1 MRPEE
6 FVGKPIIEI
15 IGEHGLTAI
24 QPYLEK
30 VLKGEAVEF
39 ERDVDFR
46 AVGLRSL
53 RLKYTPDRDM
63 SGTILGY
70 VASIVDVT
78 DQKRAEMH
86 IAADLR
92 AMTILRDIGSL
103 CVREGLDVEDC
114 MEQILDAAIAIGGA
128 DKGTLQ
134 LFDPATNELTI
145 SAHRG
150 FDPSFLTFFAR
161 VRDDPSASWAAM
173 RWKKQV
179 IIEDV
184 LTSELFRGRASQK
197 VVLDADVRALT
208 STPLTSSNGNLMGI
222 ISAHYRN
229 PRRPTER
236 ETQLLE
242 LLARP
247 AADYLERKH
256 TEKVQKTL
264 THELQHRCNNLLSV
278 VQAIARRSLAGG
290 HTLSQARAAFEN
302 RLHALA
308 RINRQILR
316 SDWTGVKL
324 NAIVE
329 SEFKLFS
336 DKVTIDGVEVAIR
349 PQDAQN
355 LAIALH
361 ELATNAS
368 KYGALSTGSGTV
380 HISWTIAGNDYPTLK
395 FLWQESG
402 GPPVDTPVREGF
414 GTLLLKGMF
423 PGIRLDYCQEGLRCE
438 FELRL
443 CFGIHEK
450 IAEHV

>member
-1 MRPEE
+1 MLQKIGDKIRLCYEHATDAKRRAGETSDPDARCHFLHMERQWLLLASSYQFQERLEDFTCNALQFRPGPADLGVTSAGQASAKPSDPGRNALRGHEIDVSAILAHTPFLLARVSADLRYRFVSSTYAQMWKMRPEE

-184 LTSELFRGRASQK
+184 LTSELFR
-197 VVLDADVRALT
+197 
-208 STPLTSSNGNLMGI
+208 
-222 ISAHYRN
+222 
-229 PRRPTER
+229 
-236 ETQLLE
+236 
-242 LLARP
+242 
-247 AADYLERKH
+247 
-256 TEKVQKTL
+256 
-264 THELQHRCNNLLSV
+264 
-278 VQAIARRSLAGG
+278 
-290 HTLSQARAAFEN
+290 
-302 RLHALA
+302 
-308 RINRQILR
+308 
-316 SDWTGVKL
+316 
-324 NAIVE
+324 
-329 SEFKLFS
+329 
-336 DKVTIDGVEVAIR
+336 
-349 PQDAQN
+349 
-355 LAIALH
+355 
-361 ELATNAS
+361 
-368 KYGALSTGSGTV
+368 
-380 HISWTIAGNDYPTLK
+380 
-395 FLWQESG
+395 
-402 GPPVDTPVREGF
+402 
-414 GTLLLKGMF
+414 
-423 PGIRLDYCQEGLRCE
+423 
-438 FELRL
+438 
-443 CFGIHEK
+443 
-450 IAEHV
+450 